1 MKINQDFYRGSASCA
16 GKRLVEKVLM
26 WARVKDTEVLELTRS
41 NDLENTWSWKIKYS
55 EIFFNISVNSIIL
68 GIVVSYKIDNSSS
81 CSSSGMFCW
90 LTALDV
96 VHMSLFFTAFCEDK
110 SCEYFVN
117 SGVHPVQL
125 HAEDVEGGGVDVHE
139 REVGE
144 DARIRIRIQDPGSWQ
159 RGRSSFLARS
169 HPPRSQLSWG
179 VRFHYSFD
187 QKLK

>member
-1 MKINQDFYRGSASCA
+1 
-16 GKRLVEKVLM
+16 M

-41 NDLENTWSWKIKYS
+41 NDLENSWSWKIKYS

-81 CSSSGMFCW
+81 CSSSGMFCR

-125 HAEDVEGGGVDVHE
+125 HAEVVEGGGVHE

-144 DARIRIRIQDPGSWQ
+144 DVRIRIQDPVGWQ
-159 RGRSSFLARS
+159 RGRSSFHARS
-169 HPPRSQLSWG
+169 HPPHSQLSWG
-179 VRFHYSFD
+179 VRFHYS
-187 QKLK
+187 LIRN

>member
-1 MKINQDFYRGSASCA
+1 
-16 GKRLVEKVLM
+16 M

-41 NDLENTWSWKIKYS
+41 NDLKNSWSWKIKYS

-81 CSSSGMFCW
+81 FSSGMFCW

-96 VHMSLFFTAFCEDK
+96 VHLSLFFTAFCEDK

-117 SGVHPVQL
+117 SGVHHVQL
-125 HAEDVEGGGVDVHE
+125 HAEDVEGGGVDVQE

-144 DARIRIRIQDPGSWQ
+144 DVRIRIHVHQDEEVGKEEEAHSLPPLIPLILSSPG
-159 RGRSSFLARS
+159 GF
-169 HPPRSQLSWG
+169 HFTTQLIPHVKNIYISGYWYMDIDM
-179 VRFHYSFD
+179 VFPI
-187 QKLK
+187 